1 MADEKFIDIA
11 SNAKQA
17 SKKLATLS
25 TGIKNKAL
33 LAIAQAFENNTSV
46 IAGCPFFC
54 HDIFHMPVKKC
65 NIAIQTFVI
74 ESIQGSG

>member
-25 TGIKNKAL
+25 TEIKNKAL

-46 IAGCPFFC
+46 IFEAN
-54 HDIFHMPVKKC
+54 KKDLQEAQILVE
-65 NIAIQTFVI
+65 NGELSQSTFNRLKLD
-74 ESIQGSG
+74 